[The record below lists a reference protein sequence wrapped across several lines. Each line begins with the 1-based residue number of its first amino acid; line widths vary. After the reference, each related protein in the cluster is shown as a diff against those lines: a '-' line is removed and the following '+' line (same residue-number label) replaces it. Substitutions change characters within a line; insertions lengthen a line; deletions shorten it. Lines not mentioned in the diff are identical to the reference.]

1 MSEEDDKRKMH
12 PYIQLAIQGIL
23 VVGFAGLVLAILG
36 IAAAIVAWSWGLI
49 G

>member
-1 MSEEDDKRKMH
+1 MEEEKGRMH
-12 PYIQLAIQGIL
+12 PYAQLAIQGIL